1 MSRHRAEK
9 PSAKA
14 SPSRSGIGARMR
26 ARRKELKFSLQ
37 DLAGRTDLTAS
48 FLSLVERDRNQP
60 SLASLRRIADALQV
74 PPFFFAHTNDKN
86 PVVRHD
92 DRVRLTFSNNG
103 VTSEL
108 LVPSLRGRLEV
119 FITRARP
126 SAGNI
131 ATPPNHDTEEC
142 ILVMEGHLRVK
153 LTSGEYL
160 LEAGDSITFH
170 GPSLLEI
177 SASGRREAVFLAAS
191 TPPVF

>member
-14 SPSRSGIGARMR
+14 SASRSGIGARMR
-26 ARRKELKFSLQ
+26 ARRKELNLSLQ

-74 PPFFFAHTNDKN
+74 PPFFFTHTNDKN
-86 PVVRHD
+86 PVVRQNE
-92 DRVRLTFSNNG
+92 RVRLTFPNNG

-119 FITRARP
+119 FITHARP

-131 ATPPNHDTEEC
+131 AIPPNHDTEEC
-142 ILVMEGHLRVK
+142 ILVMEGQLRVK
-153 LTSGEYL
+153 LTSGEYT

-177 SASGRREAVFLAAS
+177 SASSRREVVFLAAS